1 MNNVE
6 EEFQNLQ
13 ILEKGNQS
21 INYQYVTV
29 FKNPSK
35 LPINQIHLER
45 IWYELKHDIPKDL
58 DYLELP
64 EDVLLKK
71 IYNKKSE
78 IIPALHKRWLPKI
91 ILYNFQPYAFTF
103 PTEDDMVFITD
114 NLMYI
119 DCLDYLLKCNFHQFW
134 CTILFEPSAAVS
146 LRSFILNPILPHQ
159 MAYLEDDYAKVY
171 IAVFNKFL
179 LVYQRLIQ
187 FKASEDEYL
196 SEEYAYEKLLEKKLI
211 NLPIVNT
218 LSLIYKDTD
227 VNFVNSITSLYFNN
241 TTHLDFQFKEVE
253 GSIDQT
259 LLILEMI
266 GGHVC
271 GFRENAVVVPI
282 AITPRPPVFNLSWVY
297 SVVNYLLN
305 TMSLLRT
312 LLEFYKPAMELCIQK
327 DLPFRLPFTYVSI
340 YTELYELMTDREELK
355 LQPILCERVFDEINL
370 GRSEFIDVY
379 HMFVSYCLDK
389 TLECMGDDKKQ
400 EELVELYLNLMN
412 VALEDDYFICDYNVK
427 YNVANQNEMFESC
440 TALDKTRTE
449 FIVSCINKL
458 SRHRKLNQLSTLNKQ
473 TVEDVFKRFK
483 PPEIEPE
490 PEEVPIA
497 GPSQENQTPN
507 EVELEIKIKEI
518 TDMFPHL
525 GDGFILECLESYEF
539 NSSDVINAILEEN
552 LPPHLYNVPFDK
564 IRIPP
569 EPEPEKPV
577 LAYHGKKPDYDDAL
591 ALLNDK
597 EEIKHLKPLYLEK
610 AQYSN
615 DYLYDDEYDD
625 RDYDDVPIKVS
636 DNPLEKELLTYN
648 PNHEDVASDS
658 SESEEEVPESSS
670 QKANAKSS
678 VRSNQ
683 SGSGDNRNKM
693 NFCEDPAVIRE
704 RREAKFRS
712 HHRPPQQ
719 TNSNVVGKPKG
730 QGQEKD
736 VLKARDKKSVNK
748 SSRANHNRKSGA
760 QWKRSRGMFPM

>member
-6 EEFQNLQ
+6 EEFQKLQ
-13 ILEKGNQS
+13 ILEKSNQS
-21 INYQYVTV
+21 FNYQYVTV

-58 DYLELP
+58 DYLELS
-64 EDVLLKK
+64 EDVLKKK

-78 IIPALHKRWLPKI
+78 IIPALDKRWLPKI
-91 ILYNFQPYAFTF
+91 ILYKFQPYIFTF
-103 PTEDDMVFITD
+103 PKEEDISFLAN
-114 NLMYI
+114 NLLYI
-119 DCLDYLLKCNFHQFW
+119 DSLDYFLKCNFHQFW

-146 LRSFILNPILPHQ
+146 LRSFILNPILPYQ
-159 MAYLEDDYAKVY
+159 VAYLEDEYAKVY
-171 IAVFNKFL
+171 STVFEKFL
-179 LVYQRLIQ
+179 QVYKRLIQ
-187 FKASEDEYL
+187 FRASQDEYL

-218 LSLIYKDTD
+218 LALIYKDFNAD
-227 VNFVNSITSLYFNN
+227 FVNSITLLYFND

-282 AITPRPPVFNLSWVY
+282 AVSPRPSIFNLTWVY
-297 SVVNYLLN
+297 SVVSYLLN
-305 TMSLLRT
+305 TMSLLHT
-312 LLEFYKPAMELCIQK
+312 LLEYYKPAMELCIKK
-327 DLPFRLPFTYVSI
+327 DLPFRLPFTYTSI
-340 YTELYELMTDREELK
+340 YRELYELMSNREELEM
-355 LQPILCERVFDEINL
+355 QTMLCERVFDEINL

-389 TLECMGDDKKQ
+389 TLECLGDDKKQ
-400 EELVELYLNLMN
+400 EELVELYLKLMN

-427 YNVANQNEMFESC
+427 YNVASQNEMFESC
-440 TALDKTRTE
+440 TALDTTRTE

-458 SRHRKLNQLSTLNKQ
+458 PRHKKLIQLLKLKNETI
-473 TVEDVFKRFK
+473 EDVFKRFK

-490 PEEVPIA
+490 VEPVA
-497 GPSQENQTPN
+497 GPSETNQKRNN
-507 EVELEIKIKEI
+507 EVELDVKIKEI
-518 TDMFPHL
+518 MDMFPHF
-525 GDGFILECLESYEF
+525 GDGFILKCLEAYDF

-552 LPPHLYNVPFDK
+552 LPPHLYEIPFDE

-577 LAYHGKKPDYDDAL
+577 LAYRGKKPDYDDAL

-597 EEIKHLKPLYLEK
+597 EEIKQLKPIFLEK
-610 AQYSN
+610 IQYSN

-625 RDYDDVPIKVS
+625 RDDDDVPIKVA

-648 PNHEDVASDS
+648 PNHDDVASDS
-658 SESEEEVPESSS
+658 SESEEELSESST
-670 QKANAKSS
+670 QKTN
-678 VRSNQ
+678 VRSGTQ
-683 SGSGDNRNKM
+683 SGSGDKRNRM

-719 TNSNVVGKPKG
+719 TKSNVVGKPKG

-736 VLKARDKKSVNK
+736 VLKARDKKNVNK